1 MKERHIISI
10 PSSAIILFIGFLFS
24 CARQTH
30 VVKPETNLPS
40 HYLADVDSASI
51 SQQPW
56 NTFFQD
62 TCLVNLIDKALQDNF
77 QMKKM
82 WQQISIAQA
91 TVRVARGGLL
101 PEVSGNA
108 GAFKRKFGTY
118 TMDGV
123 GNDDTNANPSLP
135 EDKRIPT
142 PYQEFT
148 LGGSFSWEVDVWGKL
163 NNQKRAA
170 KARWLATQ
178 EEQHALTTW
187 LVAEVATLYYELEG
201 LDKEKE
207 ALVNNLELQE
217 KGLALVKI
225 QKEGGKVNQLAVDQF
240 EAQLLNTQ
248 SLLLDT
254 NQKIIVAES
263 EINKLLG
270 KYPQSIC
277 RQDILTNKLL
287 ETIQSGIPTDLIR
300 QRPDIRQAEWEL
312 FATQA
317 DVRAARAAFFPSLR
331 VYGAAGFA
339 SFDFSKLFISP
350 ESSIYQLGA
359 GLVAP
364 LFQRNQLKAMFQTAN
379 AQQEIALVNYQ
390 QIVLNS
396 YYEVYTT
403 LSSYRNLQS
412 RIELKQNEVNVQK
425 RFIENFNTL
434 FSAGYSTY
442 VEVIIAQQRLLE
454 AELALATLKKEQL
467 QSLVIVYRA
476 LGGGWTQPS

>member
-1 MKERHIISI
+1 MKQKQSVLIQSA
-10 PSSAIILFIGFLFS
+10 AIILLIVLEWS
-24 CARQTH
+24 CVSSTKVA
-30 VVKPETNLPS
+30 KPETNLPDQ
-40 HYLADVDSASI
+40 YLTTADSASI
-51 SQQPW
+51 AHQSW
-56 NTFFQD
+56 DKFFQD
-62 TCLVNLIDKALQDNF
+62 TCLINLIDKALQDNF

-82 WQQISIAQA
+82 WQQIVISQA
-91 TVRVARGGLL
+91 SLRQARGGLL
-101 PEVSGNA
+101 PEVSANT

-123 GNDDTNANPSLP
+123 GNDDTNANPELP
-135 EDKRIPT
+135 QDKRIPT
-142 PYQEFT
+142 PYQELT
-148 LGGSFSWEVDVWGKL
+148 LGGSFSWELDVWGKL
-163 NNQKRAA
+163 NNQRRAA
-170 KARWLATQ
+170 KARWMATQ

-207 ALVNNLELQE
+207 ALLRNLELQE
-217 KGLALVKI
+217 KGLTLVRI

-248 SLLLDT
+248 SILLDI

-263 EINKLLG
+263 GINKLLG
-270 KYPQSIC
+270 KYPQAIC

-287 ETIQSGIPTDLIR
+287 ETIESGIPTNLIS

-331 VYGAAGFA
+331 IYGAAGFA
-339 SFDFSKLFISP
+339 AFDFSKLFISP

-364 LFQRNQLKAMFQTAN
+364 LFQRNQLKAAFKTAN
-379 AQQEIALVNYQ
+379 AHQEIALVNYQ

-396 YYEVYTT
+396 YYEVYVT
-403 LSSYRNLQS
+403 LSAYRNLQS

-476 LGGGWTQPS
+476 LGGGWTPPS